1 MTSFVIVV
9 LNSNKVCQL
18 LSTWWFWL
26 IDRLD
31 KAEVGVRGLRV
42 RETEAEIKE
51 MRILRQE
58 REAQCN
64 EKVRH
69 LLACLPTMLLNQL
82 LRITNLVL

>member
-1 MTSFVIVV
+1 M
-9 LNSNKVCQL
+9 
-18 LSTWWFWL
+18 

-51 MRILRQE
+51 MRIMRQE

-64 EKVRH
+64 EKVVINIIAYFIK
-69 LLACLPTMLLNQL
+69 LL
-82 LRITNLVL
+82 III